1 MSLKLEVLER
11 RPATL
16 STTRPPLLFVHGAY
30 SAAWVWNEYWMPWLA
45 EHGWHCLALSLE
57 GHGKSEGSGWLSAVS
72 IDDYVGNVAQVM
84 ATLDAPPVLI
94 GHSMGGFVIQRG
106 LELGWQPAGVS
117 MIASV
122 PPRGM
127 TQASTRMLS
136 QTPDLIAAL
145 NLFQADKRYHPN
157 VEQARRLLFSPD
169 MSLEQLRSWLPH
181 FQPES
186 MRAVFDMLMVG
197 VFTPPAMPDLPALV
211 LGAADDKIIAH
222 QDVVATAK
230 RFDTHA
236 EILPRTGHMMMLDVS
251 WEATVKELQHW
262 LDRHWNTHGRRK
274 DDPVTA

>member
-1 MSLKLEVLER
+1 MPLKLEIIER

-16 STTRPPLLFVHGAY
+16 SPQRPPLLFVHGAY
-30 SAAWVWNEYWMPWLA
+30 SAAWVWDEYWMPWLA
-45 EHGWHCLALSLE
+45 ERGWHCLAPSLE

-84 ATLDAPPVLI
+84 ETLDTPPVLI

-106 LELGWQPAGVS
+106 LELGWQATGVG

-145 NLFQADKRYHPN
+145 NLFQADKHYHPN
-157 VEQARRLLFSPD
+157 IDQARRLLFSSD
-169 MSLEQLRSWLPH
+169 MPQEQLRAWLPH

-197 VFTPPAMPDLPALV
+197 VFTPPALPALPALV
-211 LGAADDKIIAH
+211 LGAAEDKIIAH
-222 QDVVATAK
+222 QDVVATAR
-230 RFDTHA
+230 RFGTRA
-236 EILPRTGHMMMLDVS
+236 EILPHAGHMMMLDVK
-251 WEATVKELQHW
+251 WEDTVRELEHW
-262 LDRHWNTHGRRK
+262 LNRHWSPHDRRK
-274 DDPVTA
+274 EDRPA